1 MDLFIF
7 PLYNFRYIFSFAIG
21 AGPVTGIII
30 PELSST
36 RTRGK
41 IMGFSFST
49 HWVGIKTSSV
59 IFPLLKAL
67 LCAAF
72 QTCDGTFQATNFKF
86 YPLYQGLQFCGGI
99 ILP

>member
-1 MDLFIF
+1 MLTNVFINIPHSFIVNILIITLDIITLSVSFQYFIF
-7 PLYNFRYIFSFAIG
+7 SFVISFMQCYRYIFSFAIG

-49 HWVGIKTSSV
+49 HWVGIKASSV
-59 IFPLLKAL
+59 NFPL
-67 LCAAF
+67 
-72 QTCDGTFQATNFKF
+72 
-86 YPLYQGLQFCGGI
+86 
-99 ILP
+99 